1 MACPW
6 QDRIFLMQYIR
17 IIALLLSSLLLLPSA
32 FANPQSTLLK
42 RSGAYPSN
50 AALETLS
57 QHPQWLHLLH
67 YHQVGL
73 FSPYESQADDPNFFL
88 AENGKTDPLAEL
100 LATLDVFKAN
110 DNTAHCSYPA
120 RFHWLEQQLT
130 GTFPEKNPCPEYQDW
145 RDELAPD
152 GLTLVFPAAYLNSP
166 SSMFGHTL
174 IRIDS
179 TRHSNPLLDYSVNY
193 AANADPTDSELVFT
207 YKGLSGG
214 YPGVF
219 SVLPYYEKVKEY
231 SHLEARDVWEYKLDI
246 TKEEL
251 EQFVRHVWEVK
262 DTHFDYFFFTENCSY
277 HLLTLL
283 DAAGER
289 FNLAD
294 GFFSDVIPA
303 DTVRALTQNG
313 FVTEAEFRPSS
324 LSKMQSMQA
333 QMSQQQVVL
342 AKNLAHSSPDFSEEL
357 NKLSNAEQA
366 QVLDLAHLYTRYLA
380 NKDRNAAAQLSKTSL
395 SLLSKRSKIPQ
406 AEAFLP
412 LVPPKTRDDEGHRSH
427 RIQVGVGRA
436 LDNNYIQLG
445 LRMAYHDWLD
455 TLAGYIPGARLEM
468 FHLQLRQWHRDDNK
482 TQLEQLRFID
492 IASLTPRNELFKPLS
507 WYVSTGLKRNIS
519 YANELSPFLNG
530 GAGLSYAW
538 DNQLFSML
546 ADTELNADNDIQ
558 SGYRFALGPKL
569 VWLSQFDDWSASIEL
584 SRQFDIAGARFELS
598 NTKFGVSKQLNQH
611 WQVRLETQYQDY
623 RAKEQKDAHD
633 FSARASIMRYF

>member
-17 IIALLLSSLLLLPSA
+17 IIALLLSSLLLLPTA

-120 RFHWLEQQLT
+120 RFHWLEQHLT

-145 RDELAPD
+145 RDELAPE

-231 SHLEARDVWEYKLDI
+231 SHLEERDVWEYKLDI
-246 TKEEL
+246 TKKEL

-342 AKNLAHSSPDFSEEL
+342 AKNLAQSSPDFSEEL
-357 NKLSNAEQA
+357 NKLSKAEQA

-412 LVPPKTRDDEGHRSH
+412 LIPPKTRDDEGHRSH

-507 WYVSTGLKRNIS
+507 WYVSTGLKRNIN

-530 GAGLSYAW
+530 GTGLSYAW

-598 NTKFGVSKQLNQH
+598 KTKFGVSKQLNQH